1 MAIVTPCDDLGI
13 LLPLAMA
20 AILFLSLAT
29 SPSSLKESS
38 VWMEVLFVPVTWA
51 EENMGLSEEP
61 SGKPG
66 LRSF

>member
-29 SPSSLKESS
+29 SPSSLEESS
-38 VWMEVLFVPVTWA
+38 VWMEVLFVPVTW
-51 EENMGLSEEP
+51 G
-61 SGKPG
+61 
-66 LRSF
+66 RRT